1 MLMCFLETGSPIGNT
16 VAMGASRRTTAL
28 PTAHGGS
35 GEGTASAEI
44 SPVLSWAWEQQRIWS
59 RTSDRLKKQLDLL
72 RAASLL
78 LGIVAA
84 VLAVAA
90 TLVMGDRPVL
100 GRSLGAATAISA
112 GLATL
117 VQRGVTT
124 DRIRSW
130 TRARSV
136 SEALKTEV
144 YSYLAG
150 GTRYTERD
158 QRDRTL
164 YKRSRDLVNK
174 VEGLLGLTVAVDPDD
189 KPVPAVTSI
198 DDYITHRVEQ
208 QIEGYYR
215 PRAAIYLRRVWWLRA
230 TASALGAV
238 AVVLSAVATW
248 FELPPVS
255 AWVPVATTIGTAV
268 VAHIAASR
276 YDHLII
282 EFQRT
287 AYRLELLRQARS
299 CEPGD
304 DATFVDDCE
313 DAISVENQGWM
324 ARWNDD

>member
-1 MLMCFLETGSPIGNT
+1 
-16 VAMGASRRTTAL
+16 MGTSQRTTGK
-28 PTAHGGS
+28 PTTHS
-35 GEGTASAEI
+35 EGTVRAEASPA
-44 SPVLSWAWEQQRIWS
+44 LFWAWKQQRIWS
-59 RTSDRLKKQLDLL
+59 RTSDRLKKQLDLF
-72 RAASLL
+72 RAAALL
-78 LGIVAA
+78 LGILAA

-90 TLVMGDRPVL
+90 TQVMGDQPVL
-100 GRSLGAATAISA
+100 GRSLGAGTAISA

-150 GTRYTERD
+150 GTRYTD
-158 QRDRTL
+158 SGQRDRIL
-164 YKRSRDLVNK
+164 HQRSRDLVNK
-174 VEGLLGLTVAVDPDD
+174 VEGLLGLTVAVAPDE
-189 KPVPAVTSI
+189 KRVPAVTGI
-198 DDYITHRVEQ
+198 EDYITDRVEQ

-215 PRAAIYLRRVWWLRA
+215 RKAAIYMRRVWWLRA

-238 AVVLSAVATW
+238 AVALSAVATW

-287 AYRLELLRQARS
+287 AYRLELLQQARA
-299 CEPGD
+299 CTPGD